1 MKAIYKR
8 ELNSYFHTMIGY
20 VFIAFL
26 VAYTGIYFMAYN
38 LNYGYPYFS
47 YVLSGVLFVLL
58 IAVPV
63 LTMRSFAEERKNKT
77 DQLLL
82 TSPVS
87 VGRIVLGKYLAMV
100 TILAVPC
107 VIYLI
112 FPLIIKAQGTAYIL
126 TDYLSILMFFLLGCV
141 YISIGLL
148 LSSLTESTII
158 AAISTVGILV
168 ALYLWSGILEFLP
181 AGAGGNAVG
190 IVLILSLL
198 VLGLWQMTKNW
209 LFSAAAE
216 VLAAAGTLSVYL
228 IKPELFENLLSEILG
243 KLELTEY
250 LTSITQN
257 SYLDLGGIILYL
269 SLIVIFLFLTVQMIQ
284 KRRWS

>member
-112 FPLIIKAQGTAYIL
+112 FPLIIKTQGTAYIL
-126 TDYLSILMFFLLGCV
+126 TDYLSILLFFLLGCV
-141 YISIGLL
+141 YISIGLF

-181 AGAGGNAVG
+181 AGAGANAVG

>member
-1 MKAIYKR
+1 
-8 ELNSYFHTMIGY
+8 
-20 VFIAFL
+20 
-26 VAYTGIYFMAYN
+26 
-38 LNYGYPYFS
+38 
-47 YVLSGVLFVLL
+47 
-58 IAVPV
+58 
-63 LTMRSFAEERKNKT
+63 
-77 DQLLL
+77 
-82 TSPVS
+82 
-87 VGRIVLGKYLAMV
+87 
-100 TILAVPC
+100 
-107 VIYLI
+107 
-112 FPLIIKAQGTAYIL
+112 
-126 TDYLSILMFFLLGCV
+126 MFFLLGCV
-141 YISIGLL
+141 YISIGLF

-181 AGAGGNAVG
+181 AGAGANAVG

-216 VLAAAGTLSVYL
+216 VLAAAGTLAVYL

>member
-8 ELNSYFHTMIGY
+8 ELSSYFHTMIGY

-100 TILAVPC
+100 TILAVP
-107 VIYLI
+107 
-112 FPLIIKAQGTAYIL
+112 
-126 TDYLSILMFFLLGCV
+126 SILMFFLLGCV
-141 YISIGLL
+141 YISIGLF

-181 AGAGGNAVG
+181 AGAGANAVG

-209 LFSAAAE
+209 P
-216 VLAAAGTLSVYL
+216 VYL